1 VGVGQVEFPGNDHH
15 AGVDLAVNGP
25 IGVRTWLLP
34 RHVLLRCRQSAMP
47 TKRQTENDA
56 HLERAHT
63 GCQVMLCRHGHRLRV
78 EVDDESSQLPAMR
91 TFPDETGGWGLRLL
105 AALSH
110 DWGTERRPWG
120 KSVWFVI

>member
-1 VGVGQVEFPGNDHH
+1 VRALEEP
-15 AGVDLAVNGP
+15 ASIALAQGP
-25 IGVRTWLLP
+25 EAASTARQFVTDAAEGLAFGERRDNLELLVSELVTNAM
-34 RHVLLRCRQSAMP
+34 RH
-47 TKRQTENDA
+47 
-56 HLERAHT
+56 AHT
-63 GCQVMLCRHGHRLRV
+63 GCQVMLCRHGDRLRV

-120 KSVWFVI
+120 KSVWFII